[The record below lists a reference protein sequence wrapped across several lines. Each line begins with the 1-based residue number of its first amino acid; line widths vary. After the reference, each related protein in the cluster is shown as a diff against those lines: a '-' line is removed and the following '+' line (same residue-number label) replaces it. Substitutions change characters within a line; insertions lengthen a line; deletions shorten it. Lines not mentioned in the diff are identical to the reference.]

1 LRWRR
6 THTTTVEFLIEL
18 RKRHGL
24 TQVEFA
30 RRLGR
35 TQQFVSRVENRL
47 RRLDVI
53 EFYAYVRALGADPLE
68 AITELFGNL
77 PPDVKL

>member
-1 LRWRR
+1 L
-6 THTTTVEFLIEL
+6 LIREGKVQT
-18 RKRHGL
+18 R
-24 TQVEFA
+24 QVPV
-30 RRLGR
+30 GP
-35 TQQFVSRVENRL
+35 VNRL